1 MAASL
6 LATLAGAVLLACN
19 VQTAGADVVFTE
31 PFATNAANWRID
43 SGGTVANWMSTG
55 GPGGS
60 GDGYITRTTPT
71 TGSTIM
77 FRGQDGFDA
86 SNDGFVRNWVTSGV
100 STFSI
105 DILQDAG
112 TNLNFTLRFAK
123 SANFPGASTAAFS
136 VPSGVWTKIT
146 IPIVNSTNVF
156 QTYEGSD
163 FLTVFGAIGN
173 VQLSIASLPATPINL
188 SIDNPTINNS
198 TFTVTNT
205 SPALEL
211 YMYGGA
217 FSTNAARIPI
227 WAYNDANS
235 GVDTRMS
242 QEIVG
247 WQTAAL
253 VPTNQTATRYLF
265 KRCQVTLTV
274 NDGGTFVFDP
284 THDTYQT
291 YLDTNNPAYQP
302 DTDTGLPVEMFG
314 AGYRNG
320 YNAISFGQSPAFGS
334 SAPGS
339 RNAYAVGWGTNGVF
353 VDVSNN
359 FGKTNSDMPV
369 LEAWPF
375 AVGQVTN
382 VAPGQPVPGASKMF
396 FDLDVASPAV
406 VTYLQNGLDTG
417 VLNFAVSALHPVF
430 GMGGPL
436 TYPSFTTHFNSLAP
450 TPTRVEFQVT
460 VVRDVD
466 NDGDG
471 LPDDWELFY
480 FGNLDQVANGD
491 PDGDGASNL
500 NEYRNGTDPTKADS
514 AFYVKM
520 PNAGALNW
528 PNLASRQPVVQSS
541 GDLLNWETVT
551 NVAIV
556 YPTPATATWADTN
569 TVSSQR
575 FYRVQAIAP

>member
-1 MAASL
+1 
-6 LATLAGAVLLACN
+6 
-19 VQTAGADVVFTE
+19 
-31 PFATNAANWRID
+31 
-43 SGGTVANWMSTG
+43 
-55 GPGGS
+55 
-60 GDGYITRTTPT
+60 
-71 TGSTIM
+71 M

-100 STFSI
+100 GTFSV

-123 SANFPGASTAAFS
+123 SANFPGASTTAFS

-146 IPIVNSTNVF
+146 IPIVNSTNAF

-163 FLTVFGAIGN
+163 FLTIFSAIGN
-173 VQLSIASLPATPINL
+173 VQLSIASLPTTPINL
-188 SIDNPTINNS
+188 SIDNPTINDS
-198 TFTVTNT
+198 TFTVTNA

-247 WQTAAL
+247 WQTASL
-253 VPTNQTATRYLF
+253 VPANQTATRYLI

-284 THDTYQT
+284 THDVYQT
-291 YLDTNNPAYQP
+291 FLDTNNPAYRP

-314 AGYRNG
+314 VGYRNG

-334 SAPGS
+334 GAPGG

-369 LEAWPF
+369 FEAWPF

-396 FDLDVASPAV
+396 FDLDVTSPAV
-406 VTYLQNGLDTG
+406 VTYLQNSLDG
-417 VLNFAVSALHPVF
+417 GMLNFAVSALHPVF

-436 TYPSFTTHFNSLAP
+436 TYPSFTTHFNNLAP
-450 TPTRVEFQVT
+450 TPTRIEFQVT

-480 FGNLDQVANGD
+480 FGNLDQGANGD

-500 NEYRNGTDPTKADS
+500 SEYRNGTNPTKTDS

-520 PNAGALNW
+520 PDAGALSW
-528 PNLASRQPVVQSS
+528 PNLSSRQPVVQSS
-541 GDLLNWETVT
+541 TDLLNWETVT
-551 NVAIV
+551 NAAII
-556 YPTPATATWADTN
+556 YPTPATAMWTDTN

-575 FYRVQAIAP
+575 FYRVQAVAP